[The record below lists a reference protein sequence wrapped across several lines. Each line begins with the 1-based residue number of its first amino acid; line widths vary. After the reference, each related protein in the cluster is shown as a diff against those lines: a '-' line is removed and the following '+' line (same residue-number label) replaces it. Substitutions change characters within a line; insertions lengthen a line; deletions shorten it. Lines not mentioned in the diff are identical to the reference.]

1 MSFLLADGAIAQI
14 NRIKIEGNKRLSSD
28 DIIRISNIFPGMQVT
43 AAGEIQQGINRLWD
57 LNRFNDIKIILDN
70 ETVDGMDIIIQLEE
84 AEMLN
89 EVFISGNKKI
99 NDSKVKDIIELE
111 KGQILTNKSIFDCI
125 AKLIEEYKSKGYHNI
140 EISYNIEDSDFEYA
154 SNLNLEIIEGNKLKI
169 KNINFKGNSSFPDKR
184 LKEFLRKIKKKY
196 GICLGKVNI

>member
-1 MSFLLADGAIAQI
+1 MSFLLADGTIAQI

-70 ETVDGMDIIIQLEE
+70 ETIDGMDIIIQLEE

-111 KGQILTNKSIFDCI
+111 KGQILTIKAF
-125 AKLIEEYKSKGYHNI
+125 LIVLQS
-140 EISYNIEDSDFEYA
+140 
-154 SNLNLEIIEGNKLKI
+154 
-169 KNINFKGNSSFPDKR
+169 
-184 LKEFLRKIKKKY
+184 
-196 GICLGKVNI
+196 

>member
-1 MSFLLADGAIAQI
+1 MNKLIFRTYLLVFLIISLLLADGTIAQI

-70 ETVDGMDIIIQLEE
+70 ETIDGMDIIIQLEE

-99 NDSKVKDIIELE
+99 NDKKIKDILNLKKVK
-111 KGQILTNKSIFDCI
+111 
-125 AKLIEEYKSKGYHNI
+125 Y
-140 EISYNIEDSDFEYA
+140 
-154 SNLNLEIIEGNKLKI
+154 
-169 KNINFKGNSSFPDKR
+169 
-184 LKEFLRKIKKKY
+184 
-196 GICLGKVNI
+196 